1 MKNSISVLI
10 ITILLLLAGQ
20 AGASFWFQVIN
31 ITPIEMT
38 ANSEANFTVS
48 VKGMGSERAYVE
60 LVFKNKT
67 DGFDFSC
74 QHLIKN
80 VFPAGVTQ
88 YNCSVKA
95 ADVLPGNYS
104 FVVDVAATGS
114 PSGKKTGFIN
124 VLAADGGRSMEPEA
138 GSMPTGQTSQGNDA
152 SQNAPQADE
161 SAAKE
166 SAAQT
171 QNTPALGAAAAIIAM
186 LLVLRRMTG

>member
-1 MKNSISVLI
+1 MKNSFSVLI

-20 AGASFWFQVIN
+20 AGASFWFQVTN
-31 ITPIEMT
+31 ITPIEM
-38 ANSEANFTVS
+38 APNSEANFTVS

-80 VFPAGVTQ
+80 VYPAGVTQ

-95 ADVLPGNYS
+95 ADVPPGNYS

-124 VLAADGGRSMEPEA
+124 VLAADGGRVIEPEA
-138 GSMPTGQTSQGNDA
+138 GSIPTEQTLQEENASQG
-152 SQNAPQADE
+152 DE
-161 SAAKE
+161 SGAKE
-166 SAAQT
+166 PPAQT
-171 QNTPALGAAAAIIAM
+171 QNAPAPGAAAAILAM
-186 LLVLRRMTG
+186 LLVLRRIAGKMV